1 MAEFDG
7 ALPHTMCTLLRHPS
21 SRGSVAAEHVQS
33 PSLQAKSFPGSHDL
47 AFDGQGRSRHAAT
60 VASVNNTAT
69 AQSGSVQFQG
79 TVLVVP
85 IPPVPNAPDLLIDF
99 LTGTTGMAGQS
110 VIGGTTGTLDVS
122 GGAGLF
128 SSVVT
133 GLNAAT
139 VADLR
144 INGGTTTVP
153 LAVPFLTVGGFQFFA
168 TNFPNQTAQAGQLA
182 FGPILLAPVS
192 NTGTSLSLGVT
203 EYVLGLGF
211 TISNNSFDA
220 VFTTQFPTDPPQP
233 CSTRST
239 TAAASRIPCRPDLM
253 FASALYRS
261 RRRICSWL
269 PDSLASHFS
278 HAALRLRLTTE
289 GCSRLGA
296 GLAPVASS
304 A

>member
-1 MAEFDG
+1 M
-7 ALPHTMCTLLRHPS
+7 R
-21 SRGSVAAEHVQS
+21 
-33 PSLQAKSFPGSHDL
+33 
-47 AFDGQGRSRHAAT
+47 
-60 VASVNNTAT
+60 
-69 AQSGSVQFQG
+69 
-79 TVLVVP
+79 VVP
-85 IPPVPNAPDLLIDF
+85 VPPVPNAPDLLIDF

-133 GLNAAT
+133 GLNTAT

-203 EYVLGLGF
+203 EYVLGPGF
-211 TISNNSFDA
+211 TSSNNSFNG
-220 VFTTQFPTDPPQP
+220 VFTTQFPTDLPAAVFNTINNGGSITNTVSAGFDVRISAVPEP
-233 CSTRST
+233 STYL
-239 TAAASRIPCRPDLM
+239 LM
-253 FASALYRS
+253 A
-261 RRRICSWL
+261 
-269 PDSLASHFS
+269 
-278 HAALRLRLTTE
+278 
-289 GCSRLGA
+289 A
-296 GLAPVASS
+296 GLAGVALL
-304 A
+304 ARRRRVCA